1 MTRAALI
8 LGFSFMTTAAFASG
22 LQCWGIIIGRG
33 YSAAYRYELTPMR
46 EDKSMLSARK
56 DQFSF
61 VVDTFELASNNSLR
75 LFIHDVKADYTA
87 TMDGQFKKI
96 GSFEEIRLQQIIGY
110 DTPEP
115 MTVALS
121 CNK

>member
-1 MTRAALI
+1 MTKAALV
-8 LGFSFMTTAAFASG
+8 LGFSLMTSSAFAAG

-33 YSAAYRYELTPMR
+33 YSAADRYELTPMR
-46 EDKSMLSARK
+46 EDATMLSARK

-61 VVDTFELASNNSLR
+61 VVDTFELASKNSLR

-96 GSFEEIRLQQIIGY
+96 GTWDELRLQQIIGY
-110 DTPEP
+110 DTTEP
-115 MTVALS
+115 MTVALT